1 MFVMFALFFVG
12 GLAMG
17 FTALSDAGYPESRVA
32 SFIAGFW
39 SGFGLYVYLLIVM
52 TVTDRLYPSG
62 QFSFGVFLVI
72 AGSFCSVWLGLLIL
86 LFRNV
91 ERIEANE
98 RRKAWARHDLETA
111 EFLKKSH

>member
-1 MFVMFALFFVG
+1 MFIMFALFFVG

-17 FTALSDAGYPESRVA
+17 FTALSDAGYSESRVA

-39 SGFGLYVYLLIVM
+39 SAFGLYLCLVIVM
-52 TVTDRLYPSG
+52 AVTDRLYPSG
-62 QFSFGVFLVI
+62 EFSFGVFLVI
-72 AGSFCSVWLGLLIL
+72 VGMASVWLGSLIL